1 MNFYSNLSLKP
12 VVAGLALLA
21 MPLGYSQIPDQD
33 LESIFG
39 RLNGD
44 DFDVRYE
51 ARMDL
56 QNAVSKATTPGNE
69 DQPALVEAQLLER
82 LESEPLVTTQLWILR
97 QIQLVGSEASVTT
110 LESLLTSDSRELV
123 DALKMTIATLTNAD
137 SGEQPIALAD
147 NVSDL
152 LDMIANSDNESI
164 KAAAFAK
171 LAAKSPKQAS
181 LLLAESPLPE
191 YVKIAAD
198 SSNGRLKK
206 TALKLL
212 GSSNVATQIV
222 VLGALD
228 GRINSKVENQIIAFL
243 DSENTTLKMQALDA
257 IARVGSAKSLDAVL
271 ALTSARSKDIQGVAI
286 DTLASISDPRLD
298 KSLLAAASKG
308 APKDRARAVKA
319 MSFRASQGIT
329 ELINDYAADSELAA
343 EVREEAIAAM
353 EIVGNAN
360 SLSVLVNVVLDEAES
375 GLRKDAQIALKRMT
389 LRTGDSDAAW
399 AAFKIGFDSGDSE
412 AKIALL
418 KVADSAPTKEMVAY
432 LMETY
437 NSGDEDLQKTVV
449 RVLPAWRNWD
459 GGHAL
464 LDISNASD
472 DEKLRLQCYK
482 GIGRI
487 ILGSDENYSLE
498 GKFELA
504 GAALAEAVSDAERKG
519 ILDGFRSV
527 TWVDKR
533 FASNNEIDP
542 ELKAIVLGSKY
553 K

>member
-82 LESEPLVTTQLWILR
+82 LVSEPLLTTQLWILR
-97 QIQLVGSEASVTT
+97 QIQLVGSEASITT

-123 DALKMTIATLTNAD
+123 DALKMTIAMLTDAD
-137 SGEQPIALAD
+137 SGEQPVALAD
-147 NVSDL
+147 SASDL
-152 LDMIANSDNESI
+152 IEMIASSDNESI

-181 LLLAESPLPE
+181 MLLVESPLPE
-191 YVKIAAD
+191 YIKVAAD
-198 SSNGRLKK
+198 STNGRLKK

-212 GSSNVATQIV
+212 ERSDVATQIV
-222 VLGALD
+222 VLGALK
-228 GRINSKVENQIIAFL
+228 GRVSSKVEKQIIAFL
-243 DSENTTLKMQALDA
+243 DSDNITLKMQALDA
-257 IARVGSAKSLDAVL
+257 IARVGTAKSLDAVL
-271 ALTSARSKDIQGVAI
+271 ALTSAKSKDVQGVAI

-308 APKDRARAVKA
+308 ATEDRAVAVKA

-329 ELINDYAADSELAA
+329 ELINSYAADTDLPE
-343 EVREEAIAAM
+343 EIREEAIAAM
-353 EIVGNAN
+353 EIVGNTD
-360 SLSVLVNVVLDEAES
+360 SLGILVDVVLNEAES

-399 AAFKIGFDSGDSE
+399 TAFKAGFDSGDSE
-412 AKIALL
+412 AKMALM
-418 KVADSAPTKEMVAY
+418 KVADSAPTEEMIAY
-432 LMETY
+432 LMEAY
-437 NSGDEDLQKTVV
+437 KSGESSIQKTVI

-487 ILGSDENYSLE
+487 ILGSNENYSLK
-498 GKFELA
+498 GKFVLA
-504 GAALAEAVSDAERKG
+504 NAALAEAVSDAERKG

-533 FASNNEIDP
+533 YVNTNEGDA
-542 ELKAIVLGSKY
+542 ELKQIVIDAKY